1 MNPSSVSRGRYAF
14 DGESNRAAEV
24 GLLEKIRAGDVAAFA
39 EWLERSWRPLVLYCA
54 RILGNRDG
62 AEDVAQE
69 AFIRIWERRCHWRPQ
84 SSLRAI
90 LYTIARNLSLNQ
102 RSSTLARARRLV
114 ARQLGTM
121 RSGSL
126 QERVEAA
133 DFERALRHAIS
144 LLPPRQK
151 EILTLSRVDGLSRAE
166 IAQVTGLS
174 PQTVA
179 NHLATALANLRR
191 QLEPFF
197 RER

>member
-1 MNPSSVSRGRYAF
+1 MNPSSVSHGRCAF
-14 DGESNRAAEV
+14 DGERNRAAEV

-102 RSSTLARARRLV
+102 RSSPVRAGWWRASHERCG
-114 ARQLGTM
+114 AD
-121 RSGSL
+121 RSRS
-126 QERVEAA
+126 AWK
-133 DFERALRHAIS
+133 
-144 LLPPRQK
+144 LP
-151 EILTLSRVDGLSRAE
+151 TLSEPCG
-166 IAQVTGLS
+166 
-174 PQTVA
+174 
-179 NHLATALANLRR
+179 RR
-191 QLEPFF
+191 FPCCLPA
-197 RER
+197 